1 MLMKYVKNKLLKE
14 TQEIP
19 IDDMEDFPIYNF
31 DEEYNDVE
39 LGDQFQDQDSEDLAE
54 LQENKS
60 IKKKNSML
68 DKKKHLQELNDNIE
82 YLYD

>member
-1 MLMKYVKNKLLKE
+1 
-14 TQEIP
+14 
-19 IDDMEDFPIYNF
+19 MEDFPIYNF

-39 LGDQFQDQDSEDLAE
+39 LEDQFQDQGSEDLIE

>member
-39 LGDQFQDQDSEDLAE
+39 LEDQFQDQDSQDLVE

>member
-39 LGDQFQDQDSEDLAE
+39 LEDQFQDQGSEDLIE

>member
-39 LGDQFQDQDSEDLAE
+39 LEDQFQDQDSEDLVE

>member
-39 LGDQFQDQDSEDLAE
+39 LEDQFQDQDSED
-54 LQENKS
+54 
-60 IKKKNSML
+60 
-68 DKKKHLQELNDNIE
+68 
-82 YLYD
+82 

>member
-39 LGDQFQDQDSEDLAE
+39 LGDQFQDQDSEDLVE

>member
-60 IKKKNSML
+60 IKKKNNML

>member
-31 DEEYNDVE
+31 DEEYNDVL
-39 LGDQFQDQDSEDLAE
+39 LGDQFQDQDSEDLVE

>member
-1 MLMKYVKNKLLKE
+1 MKYVKNKLLKE

>member
-39 LGDQFQDQDSEDLAE
+39 LEDQFQDQDSEDIAE